1 MSERENPSLRT
12 ITQDLAGG
20 RLNRRQFVTRAV
32 ALGASASV
40 IAAALAACGGTTATP
55 TTAAPVA
62 STAPTAVPTS
72 AGINTGSAR
81 ATVTAATTATRAA
94 TTTAAGTPAAS
105 GAATPSTAASGG
117 PTKRGGGGVVKILQS
132 QAPVTYNPHLSSGT
146 KDDLIGRIVYEPLA
160 TIDIQSN
167 IIPVLI
173 SEVPTDTN
181 GGLAADGKSVTYK
194 LKSGIKWSDGQPFTA
209 DDVVFTYDYIVDPK
223 TAATSVAKYITVAKV
238 EKIDTLT
245 VKVNFKDVTPGWF
258 LPFFGAAGNIL
269 PKHIFE
275 KDKGEGARNSANNLK
290 PVGTGPYKVTNFA
303 PGDAVSYVINENYR
317 EANKPYFD
325 TVELK
330 GGGDAT
336 SAARAVLQTGD
347 YDYAWN
353 LQVEDSILK
362 QLETGGKGVAEFAPG
377 GGIERLLVNF
387 TDPNKEVDGERSS
400 LKAPHPFLTDMKVRQ
415 ALALASDR
423 KSIIDGIYGRAGE
436 VGMNLLYDPPQF
448 SSKNN
453 TATTEFSLDKANA
466 MLEEAGYKKGT
477 DGYRA
482 KGDIKMSVLYQTTVN
497 QVRQK
502 TQQIVKDGW
511 EKVGVKTELK
521 SIDSAVYFSSDAGN
535 PDTAAHFYA
544 DIEMYTSSN
553 TSPDPHSYMSNWVG
567 DNSDQKAN
575 QWSKGNRSRWINAD
589 YDKAY
594 EAARTE
600 LDEDK
605 RAQLFIQMNDLI
617 VKNYV
622 HIPLVNRKSVY
633 GRAKALQNIN
643 YSTWDVDYWNIAN
656 WTRQS

>member
-1 MSERENPSLRT
+1 MSERENLPLRT

-32 ALGASASV
+32 ALGASTSV
-40 IAAALAACGGTTATP
+40 IAAALAACGGATTTP

-94 TTTAAGTPAAS
+94 ATTAAGTPAAS
-105 GAATPSTAASGG
+105 GAASPTTAASGG

-160 TIDIQSN
+160 TIDSQGN

-173 SEVPTDTN
+173 AEVPTDTN

-194 LKSGIKWSDGQPFTA
+194 LKQGVKWSDGQPLTA

-223 TAATSVAKYITVAKV
+223 TAATSIAKYSTIARV
-238 EKIDTLT
+238 EKVDPLT
-245 VKVNFKDVTPGWF
+245 VKIVFKDVTPGWF

-290 PVGTGPYKVTNFA
+290 PVGTGPYKVLDFK
-303 PGDAVSYVINENYR
+303 PGDAVTYDINPNYR
-317 EANKPYFD
+317 EANKPFFD
-325 TVELK
+325 RVELK

-362 QLETGGKGVAEFAPG
+362 QLETGGKGVAQFAPG
-377 GGIERLLVNF
+377 GGIERLLINL
-387 TDPNKEVDGERSS
+387 TDPNKEIEGERSS
-400 LKAPHPFLTDMKVRQ
+400 LKAPHPFLTDIKVRQ
-415 ALALASDR
+415 ALDLAADR
-423 KSIIDGIYGRAGE
+423 KSVIDGIYGRAGE
-436 VGMNLLYDPPQF
+436 AGVNILYDPPQYN
-448 SSKNN
+448 SKNIKN
-453 TATTEFSLDKANA
+453 EFSLDKANA
-466 MLEEAGYKKGT
+466 LLEEAGYKKGA

-482 KGDIKMSVLYQTTVN
+482 KGEVKLTVLYQTTVN

-502 TQQIVKDGW
+502 TQQIIKDGW
-511 EKVGVKTELK
+511 EKIGVKTELK
-521 SIDSAVYFSSDAGN
+521 SIDSAVFFSSDAGN

-553 TSPDPHSYMSNWVG
+553 TSPDPQSYMVAFVG
-567 DNSDQKAN
+567 SYVDQKAN
-575 QWSKGNRSRWINAD
+575 NWSLGNRSRWQNAD
-589 YDKAY
+589 YDKLW
-594 EAARTE
+594 EAAKTE
-600 LDEDK
+600 LDDDK
-605 RAQLFIQMNDLI
+605 RAQLFIKMNDLVI
-617 VKNYV
+617 QNFI
-622 HIPLVNRKSVY
+622 HLPIVNRKSVY
-633 GRAKALQNIN
+633 GRSNTLQNIN

-656 WTRQS
+656 WTRQG

>member
-12 ITQDLAGG
+12 ITRDLASG

-32 ALGASASV
+32 ALGASTSV
-40 IAAALAACGGTTATP
+40 IAGALAACGGATTTP

-94 TTTAAGTPAAS
+94 TSAAVTPAAS
-105 GAATPSTAASGG
+105 SAASPTTAAGG
-117 PTKRGGGGVVKILQS
+117 PTKRGGGGTVKILQS

-160 TIDIQSN
+160 TIDSQGN

-194 LKSGIKWSDGQPFTA
+194 LKPGVKWSDGKPLTA
-209 DDVVFTYDYIVDPK
+209 DDVVFTYDYIVDEK
-223 TAATSVAKYITVAKV
+223 TAATSIAKYSTIAKV
-238 EKIDTLT
+238 EKIDELT
-245 VKVNFKDVTPGWF
+245 VKINFKDVTPGWF

-275 KDKGEGARNSANNLK
+275 GDKGVNARNSPNNLK
-290 PVGTGPYKVTNFA
+290 PVGTGPYKVLEFK
-303 PGDAVSYVINENYR
+303 PGDAVIYDINPNYR
-317 EANKPYFD
+317 EPNKPFFD
-325 TVELK
+325 RVELK

-362 QLETGGKGVAEFAPG
+362 QLETGGRGVAQFAPG
-377 GGIERLLVNF
+377 GGIERLLINL

-400 LKAPHPFLTDMKVRQ
+400 LKAPHPFLTDIKVRQ
-415 ALALASDR
+415 ALDLASDR
-423 KSIIDGIYGRAGE
+423 KSVIDGIYGRAGE
-436 VGMNLLYDPPQF
+436 PGVNILYDPPQY

-453 TATTEFSLDKANA
+453 KTEFSLDKANA
-466 MLEEAGYKKGT
+466 LLEEAGYKKGS

-482 KGDIKMSVLYQTTVN
+482 KGDVKLSVLYQTTVN

-502 TQQIVKDGW
+502 TQQIIKDGW
-511 EKVGVKTELK
+511 EKIGVKTELK
-521 SIDSAVYFSSDAGN
+521 SIDAGVFFSSDAGN

-553 TSPDPHSYMSNWVG
+553 TSPDPQSYMANWHGAYV
-567 DNSDQKAN
+567 DQKAN
-575 QWSKGNRSRWINAD
+575 NWSLGNRSRWQNAE
-589 YDKAY
+589 YDKLWESAK
-594 EAARTE
+594 TE
-600 LDEDK
+600 LDDAK
-605 RAQLFIQMNDLI
+605 RAQLFIKMNDLVI
-617 VKNYV
+617 QNFI
-622 HIPLVNRKSVY
+622 HLSIVNRKSVY
-633 GRAKALQNIN
+633 GRANSLQNIN

-656 WTRQS
+656 WTRQG